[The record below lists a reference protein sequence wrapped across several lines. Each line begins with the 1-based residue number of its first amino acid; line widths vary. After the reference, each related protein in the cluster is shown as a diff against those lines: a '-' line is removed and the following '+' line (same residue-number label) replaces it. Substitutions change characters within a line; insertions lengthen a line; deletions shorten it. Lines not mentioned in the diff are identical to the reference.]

1 MSITRNSLLVT
12 RNLKIMRTIRYI
24 LQKEF
29 IQIFRN
35 KTMLPMIFVIPVVQ
49 LLVLVFAATYDLKKV
64 DIYVQ
69 DKDMSETSRELI
81 AKFEASPFF
90 RIYDASFNEQDAE
103 NSLKKDQSDF
113 VMIIPQDFERYLVRD
128 DEASVQLIINAINAN
143 KASLIYSYT
152 QGILSGFN
160 KDVIAKWKGIPEF
173 NPPKQINVTD
183 SYWFNKELDYKWY
196 MAPGILSVLVTVIG
210 MFLSGMNLVREKEI
224 GTIEQL
230 NVTPIK
236 KFQFILGKLLP
247 FLVIALFDLAFG
259 LVIAR
264 LVFNLPI
271 VGSLALLFGFAAL
284 YLVGVLG
291 LGLFIST
298 VTETQQQV
306 MFVTFFFMMLFILM
320 GGIFTPVESMP
331 HWAQMVDRFNPIY
344 YFMRIMRM
352 VVLKGSGF
360 SDLLPEF
367 FSLSAI
373 GLSFLGLSIWR
384 YRKTS

>member
-1 MSITRNSLLVT
+1 
-12 RNLKIMRTIRYI
+12 MRTIRYI

-35 KTMLPMIFVIPVVQ
+35 KTMLPMIFLLPLVQ
-49 LLVLVFAATYDLKKV
+49 MLILVFAATYDLKKV

-69 DKDMSETSRELI
+69 DKDLSETSRELI

-90 RIYDASFNEQDAE
+90 QIYDASFNEQDAE
-103 NSLKKDQSDF
+103 NSLKKGRSDF
-113 VMIIPQDFERYLVRD
+113 IMVIPQDFERSLVRD
-128 DEASVQLIINAINAN
+128 DKASVQLLINAINAN

-160 KDVIAKWKGIPEF
+160 EDVIAKWKGIPEF
-173 NPPKQINVTD
+173 NPPRQINAVD

-196 MAPGILSVLVTVIG
+196 MAPGILSILVTIIG

-236 KFQFILGKLLP
+236 KYQFILGKLVP

-264 LVFNLPI
+264 VVFNLPI
-271 VGSLALLFGFAAL
+271 VGSLPLLFGFAAL

-298 VTETQQQV
+298 VSETQQQV

-331 HWAQMVDRFNPIY
+331 HWAQMLDRVNPIY

-360 SDLLPEF
+360 TDLLPEF
-367 FSLSAI
+367 FSLIAI

>member
-1 MSITRNSLLVT
+1 
-12 RNLKIMRTIRYI
+12 MRTLRYI

-29 IQIFRN
+29 IQVFRN
-35 KTMLPMIFVIPVVQ
+35 KTMLPMIFVLPLVQ
-49 LLVLVFAATYDLKKV
+49 MLVLVFAATYDLENV
-64 DIYVQ
+64 DLYLVNQ
-69 DKDMSETSRELI
+69 DQSEASRELV

-90 RIYDASFNEQDAE
+90 RIYDASFDVTDAE
-103 NSLKKDQSDF
+103 NSFKKEAADF
-113 VMIIPQDFERYLVRD
+113 VLIIPQDFERALVRE
-128 DEASVQLIINAINAN
+128 DEAKVELLINAIDGN
-143 KASLIYSYT
+143 KASLIYSYAR
-152 QGILSGFN
+152 GILTGFN
-160 KDVIAKWKGIPEF
+160 REIIAEWKSLPEF
-173 NPPKQINVTD
+173 NPPMQVRVKDT
-183 SYWFNKELDYKWY
+183 YWFNPELDYKWY
-196 MAPGILSVLVTVIG
+196 MAPGILAILVTIIG
-210 MFLSGMNLVREKEI
+210 MFLSGMNLVREKEM

-236 KFQFILGKLLP
+236 KYQFILGKLLP

-259 LVIAR
+259 LLIAR

-271 VGSLALLFGFAAL
+271 VGSLPLLFGFAAL

-306 MFVTFFFMMLFILM
+306 MFVTFFFMMIFILM

-331 HWAQMVDRFNPIY
+331 EWAQWLDRINPIY

-360 SDLLPEF
+360 FDLWQEF
-367 FSLSAI
+367 VSLLII
-373 GLSFLGLSIWR
+373 GTSFLGLSIWR

>member
-1 MSITRNSLLVT
+1 
-12 RNLKIMRTIRYI
+12 MRTIRYI

-29 IQIFRN
+29 IQVFRN
-35 KTMLPMIFVIPVVQ
+35 KTMLPMIIMLPLVQ
-49 LLVLVFAATYDLKKV
+49 MLILVFAATYDLKNV
-64 DIYVQ
+64 DIYVVDQ
-69 DKDMSETSRELI
+69 DLSETSRELV

-90 RIYDASFNEQDAE
+90 RIHDASFDLQDAE
-103 NSLKKDQSDF
+103 NSMKKEESDF
-113 VMIIPQDFERYLVRD
+113 VMVIPQDFERSLVRD
-128 DEASVQLIINAINAN
+128 DKAKVQLLINAIDGN

-152 QGILSGFN
+152 RGILSGFN
-160 KDVIAKWKGIPEF
+160 KEVIAEWKSLPEF
-173 NPPKQINVTD
+173 NPPMQIIAKD
-183 SYWFNKELDYKWY
+183 SYWFNSELDYKWY
-196 MAPGILSVLVTVIG
+196 MAPGILSILVTIIG
-210 MFLSGMNLVREKEI
+210 MFLSGMNLVREKEM

-236 KFQFILGKLLP
+236 KYQFILGKLVP

-264 LVFNLPI
+264 VVFDLPI
-271 VGSLALLFGFAAL
+271 VGSLPLLFGFAAL
-284 YLVGVLG
+284 YLIGVLG

-306 MFVTFFFMMLFILM
+306 MFVTFFFMMIFILM
-320 GGIFTPVESMP
+320 GGVFTPVESMP
-331 HWAQMVDRFNPIY
+331 HWAQMLDRVNPIY

-352 VVLKGSGF
+352 VLLKGSGF
-360 SDLLPEF
+360 FDLLPEF
-367 FSLSAI
+367 FSLIVI

>member
-1 MSITRNSLLVT
+1 
-12 RNLKIMRTIRYI
+12 MRTIRYI

-29 IQIFRN
+29 IQVFRN
-35 KTMLPMIFVIPVVQ
+35 KTMLPMIFVLPLVQ
-49 LLVLVFAATYDLKKV
+49 MLILVFAATYDLRNV
-64 DIYVQ
+64 DLYLVNQ
-69 DKDMSETSRELI
+69 DQSATSRELVG
-81 AKFEASPFF
+81 KFEASPFF
-90 RIYDASFNEQDAE
+90 RIYDASFDLKDAE
-103 NSLKKDQSDF
+103 SSFKKEEAEF
-113 VMIIPQDFERYLVRD
+113 VMIIPPGFERDLVRE
-128 DEASVQLIINAINAN
+128 DEAKVELLINAIDGN

-152 QGILSGFN
+152 LGILSRYN
-160 KDVIAKWKGIPEF
+160 KEVIAEWKSLPEF
-173 NPPKQINVTD
+173 NPPHRIEVKD
-183 SYWFNKELDYKWY
+183 SYWFNPELDYKWY
-196 MAPGILSVLVTVIG
+196 MAPGILAILVTIIG

-236 KFQFILGKLLP
+236 KYQFILGKLLP

-264 LVFNLPI
+264 LVFDLPI
-271 VGSLALLFGFAAL
+271 VGSLPLLFGFAAL

-306 MFVTFFFMMLFILM
+306 MFITFFFMMIFILM

-331 HWAQMVDRFNPIY
+331 EWAQWLDRINPIY

-360 SDLLPEF
+360 FDLWEEF
-367 FSLSAI
+367 VSLTVI
-373 GLSFLGLSIWR
+373 GTVFLGLAIWR
-384 YRKTS
+384 YRKTAS